1 MGLTK
6 SLKGPKPRENSH
18 DALRIPKRIPRQSPM
33 PCTRQNPGRA
43 MRVLVLA
50 PHPYFQVRGTP
61 IDLDLVLRGLST
73 RSDVEVDV
81 VVFNEGEDR
90 HYRNIR
96 LHRIPDLP
104 FLRGVRPGFSL
115 RKLACDVFLFARAWS
130 FMRRRHYDVVHA
142 GEEAVFMA
150 MIFKWLYGVPY
161 LYDLDS
167 SIAQQMVEKLPLL
180 RPLRGLFNWM
190 ESHAIRGALVALPVC
205 NALADLSRR
214 RGAKRVM
221 TLHDISQLAD
231 PHAPQ
236 TGRMRQELGAKGVL
250 MLYAGNLEAYQ
261 GVDLLLESF
270 AIALRTTEGV
280 DLGII
285 GGMPKE
291 IVSYKEKAKRLGI
304 EKNTHF
310 LGPRPL
316 EELDKNLAEA
326 DILVAPRIRG
336 INTPMKVFPY
346 LHSGRAVLATDLP
359 THSQILTPDVAMLA
373 APTPDGFAEAIV
385 RLTQDADL
393 RRSLGERGRAFVEA
407 NHTFRAHTTRLNE
420 TYDLLKSLL
429 VSLLATA
436 THITCEVTEAGVLDF
451 LPVA

>member
-1 MGLTK
+1 MFGRLTRMT
-6 SLKGPKPRENSH
+6 SEPNRHHSQGVTPS
-18 DALRIPKRIPRQSPM
+18 S
-33 PCTRQNPGRA
+33 RQNPGRA

-61 IDLDLVLRGLST
+61 IDLDLVLRVLSA

-81 VVFNEGEDR
+81 VVYNEGEDR
-90 HYRNIR
+90 HFRNIR

-104 FLRGVRPGFSL
+104 FLRGVRPGFSV
-115 RKLACDVFLFARAWS
+115 RKLACDAFLFARAWS
-130 FMRRRHYDVVHA
+130 LMRRRYDVVHA

-150 MIFKWLYGVPY
+150 MVFKWLYGVPY

-167 SIAQQMVEKLPLL
+167 SIAQQMVEKLPFL

-190 ESHAIRGALVALPVC
+190 ESRAIRGALFALPVC
-205 NALADLSRR
+205 DALADLCRR
-214 RGAKRVM
+214 QGAKRVM
-221 TLHDISQLAD
+221 TLHDISLLAD

-236 TGRMRQELGAKGVL
+236 TGCLKEELGIKGTL

-270 AIALRTTEGV
+270 AIALRATQGV
-280 DLGII
+280 DLAII
-285 GGMPKE
+285 GGTPRE
-291 IVSYKEKAKRLGI
+291 IVAYREMAGGLGI

-316 EELDKNLAEA
+316 EELNRSLAEA
-326 DILVAPRIRG
+326 DILVSPRIRG

-359 THSQILTPDVAMLA
+359 THSQILTPEVAMLA

-385 RLTQDADL
+385 RLTEDA
-393 RRSLGERGRAFVEA
+393 EA
-407 NHTFRAHTTRLNE
+407 NHTFQAHTRRLNE
-420 TYDLLKSLL
+420 IYDFVKSRLPYL
-429 VSLLATA
+429 VGTA
-436 THITCEVTEAGVLDF
+436 MQLTSDVAEVGVLD
-451 LPVA
+451 LLTAL